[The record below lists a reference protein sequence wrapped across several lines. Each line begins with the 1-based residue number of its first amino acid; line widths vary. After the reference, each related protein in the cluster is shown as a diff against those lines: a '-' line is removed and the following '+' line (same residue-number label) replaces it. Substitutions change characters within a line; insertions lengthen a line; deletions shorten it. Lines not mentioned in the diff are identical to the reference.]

1 MKSTK
6 LYTAG
11 LVTFFWLG
19 LGACKANRSDE
30 VRSEPPRP
38 AAPRPAPRAPQPP
51 QDPWPSKSYAPTIKD
66 KGIFPELA
74 QRVRLRYPSWLAA
87 GPALVVKSG
96 PAGAPLL
103 FVAGSPVGFAKAKM
117 GPVIQ
122 AGPLAENDA
131 DVDGI
136 PDALDLLIGAKK
148 ATLNHAVYKEGY
160 QKLSYPGGDVPRTEG
175 VCTDVVIRALR
186 NAGFDLQRLVHR
198 DILSARRAYPM
209 VKRPNTNIDHRRVR
223 TLLVYFKRHWS
234 QLPIDHK
241 IAPLLPGDLV
251 FLNTMKDSRPDH
263 LGIISDQ
270 LGRSGRPLVINNWT
284 VGYRTAEMDLL
295 RHVPVTHHF
304 RIPSHPLKVD
314 RRHCGLDGLLGRRGL
329 ELPDRH
335 RQALLVTLPTWTST
349 GGTLRRYARSSRGP
363 WRSIGRPVSV
373 HIGAKGL
380 GRGRGLHDSCPG
392 ALSRAHWGPLAIK
405 REGDHRSPA
414 GIFALGTALGRGG
427 RPPYHPGSWPWRPVD
442 DRDRLVDDPGSPHYN
457 TWQRLPEDERGSRR
471 SWRSAEDLSRYRVA
485 LLVRHNLDPIKPGA
499 GSAIFLH
506 THWGAAQPTVGC
518 TTMAK
523 TELIQI
529 LRWLDPAADPVLV
542 QVAGV
547 VL

>member
-1 MKSTK
+1 VR
-6 LYTAG
+6 LYAAG
-11 LVTFFWLG
+11 LVVSLWLG
-19 LGACKANRSDE
+19 LGACKANRE
-30 VRSEPPRP
+30 IRSEPPRP
-38 AAPRPAPRAPQPP
+38 AAAPRPATPRPAPREKQPTRAA
-51 QDPWPSKSYAPTIKD
+51 WPTRSYAPSIED
-66 KGIFPELA
+66 KGIFSELA
-74 QRVRLRYPSWLAA
+74 GRVRLHYPRWLSA
-87 GPALVVKSG
+87 GPALVVNPG
-96 PAGAPLL
+96 PDAAPLL
-103 FVAGSPVGFAKAKM
+103 FVAGSPVGFAKPEI

-122 AGPLAENDA
+122 AGPLED
-131 DVDGI
+131 DTDRDGI

-148 ATLNHAVYKEGY
+148 AALNRAVYKEGY
-160 QKLSYPGGDVPRTEG
+160 RRLPYPGGDVPRTEG

-186 NAGFDLQRLVHR
+186 NAGFDLQQLVHR

-209 VKRPNTNIDHRRVR
+209 VRRPDTNIDHRRVR

-234 QLPIDHK
+234 KLPTDPK
-241 IAPLLPGDLV
+241 IVPLLPGDLV
-251 FLNTMKDSRPDH
+251 FLNTMKDPRPDH
-263 LGIISDQ
+263 LGIISDR

-295 RHVPVTHHF
+295 QHVPVTHRF
-304 RIPSHPLKVD
+304 RIPSHPPAVN
-314 RRHCGLDGLLGRRGL
+314 RRNRGLAGLLERRGL
-329 ELPDRH
+329 VLPDRH
-335 RQALLVTLPTWTST
+335 RQVLLVTLPTWTSA
-349 GGTLRRYARSSRGP
+349 GGTLRRYARGSSDP
-363 WRSIGRPVSV
+363 WRSVGKPVSV
-373 HIGAKGL
+373 RVGAKGL

-392 ALSRAHWGPLAIK
+392 ALSRAHWGPPAVK

-414 GIFALGTALGRGG
+414 GVFALGTALGRGG

-457 TWQRLPEDERGSRR
+457 TWQRIAEGNRGT
-471 SWRSAEDLSRYRVA
+471 WRSAEDLSRYRLA

-506 THWGAAQPTVGC
+506 THWGVAQPTVGC
-518 TTMAK
+518 TTMSK

-529 LRWLDPAADPVLV
+529 LRWLDPASEPVLV